1 MNNDFQDGLD
11 AFKRDDCETAYKIF
25 LRLAE
30 HDDPKAQFFLGALY
44 FVGKGV
50 QQDYGEAAGW
60 YRLAAEQGVAD
71 AQCNLGEMLSK
82 GLGGQQDCEEAA
94 KWFKLAA
101 EQGYANALQNLE
113 VIKTACGGRS
123 VNWEI
128 RDYNLKK

>member
-1 MNNDFQDGLD
+1 MNIDFQDALD
-11 AFKRDDCETAYKIF
+11 AFKRDDCETAYRIL

-60 YRLAAEQGVAD
+60 YRLAAEQGVAG

-82 GLGGQQDCEEAA
+82 ALGANRTA
-94 KWFKLAA
+94 KKQLS
-101 EQGYANALQNLE
+101 GSNLPLNRAMPMLYR
-113 VIKTACGGRS
+113 ISK
-123 VNWEI
+123 
-128 RDYNLKK
+128 